1 MLKQA
6 IAPVLMLLSTVAT
19 AKDFTAADVQKA
31 EAKIT
36 GMVELPIY
44 GINAVES
51 DGQIVFLSE
60 NGRFVISG
68 QIYDLWQKKPLS
80 TLSEMRDIADRFRLR
95 DMNVDIDAMN
105 VAKLGTGPK
114 EVVVFVDPQCSA
126 CHQLMED
133 AKALKDEYTFKFVV
147 IPVLGDKSN
156 RLARALSCIT
166 DQDKAFEALSQRK
179 LGSYPTSCSS
189 KRHDLTLLTAQLLN
203 IRGVPYLIAPDGR
216 VNAGRPQNM
225 DLKAW
230 LESDK

>member
-68 QIYDLWQKKPLS
+68 QIYDLWQKKQPLS
-80 TLSEMRDIADRFRLR
+80 TLTEMRDVADRFRLR

-105 VAKLGTGPK
+105 VAKLGTGQK
-114 EVVVFVDPQCSA
+114 
-126 CHQLMED
+126 
-133 AKALKDEYTFKFVV
+133 K
-147 IPVLGDKSN
+147 
-156 RLARALSCIT
+156 
-166 DQDKAFEALSQRK
+166 
-179 LGSYPTSCSS
+179 
-189 KRHDLTLLTAQLLN
+189 
-203 IRGVPYLIAPDGR
+203 
-216 VNAGRPQNM
+216 
-225 DLKAW
+225 
-230 LESDK
+230 